1 MRHRHKRAEY
11 IRAVLDDA
19 YPLVGSKLELL
30 HLGARIVA
38 AGLPAALRRHEVA
51 VSVGNICHA
60 LSAAAHQ
67 LHHRVKLRVE
77 RLVAVH
83 GVYNVKVRAR
93 QLY

>member
-1 MRHRHKRAEY
+1 MRHRHECAEH

-19 YPLVGSKLELL
+19 YPLIRSKLELL
-30 HLGARIVA
+30 HLGACIVA

-67 LHHRVKLRVE
+67 LHHSVKLRVE